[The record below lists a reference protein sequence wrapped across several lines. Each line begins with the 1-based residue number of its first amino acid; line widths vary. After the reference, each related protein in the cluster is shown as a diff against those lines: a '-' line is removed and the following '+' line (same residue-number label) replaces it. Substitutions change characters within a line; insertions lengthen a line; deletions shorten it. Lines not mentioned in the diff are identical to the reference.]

1 MSRFK
6 PYMCLLAAV
15 PLFCA
20 SCSEPAARPLR
31 LVVLDPGHFHA
42 SLLQK
47 NALAELSNTVR
58 VYAPEGAEVGQY
70 LAAVASYNERAE
82 EPTSWQEVVY
92 TGPDYLERMIGD
104 RAGDLVVLAGNN
116 QKKTDYILE
125 SVKAGYHVLS
135 DKPLAICREDF
146 DLLREAYAEAHR
158 RGVWICDLMTERY
171 DALNIL
177 TRELMHDTEL
187 FGELLPGT
195 ADNPSISMCSIHHF
209 FKSVS
214 GQPLIRPA
222 WYYDVEQQGEG
233 IADVTT
239 HLIDLV
245 FWQCFPEIPVHYESD
260 VEVLSASH
268 WPTAVQ
274 PEDFRLSTG
283 TEPFPPYL
291 EKYLR
296 DGVLEVMANG
306 RMLFRVKGV
315 HVGMEVNW
323 NWSSPNGEDAFSAVM
338 RGSRAAIEVVQDET
352 TGNVKSL
359 YVRSAE
365 GIDPAQTEAALQ
377 RRVAA
382 LQTEYPELRVVKTG
396 TPGRFLVDLPVAVRP
411 GHEVHFG
418 LVAERFLRS
427 IRTGEMPAWEE
438 VNTLAKYYITTTAVE
453 RARTASSEE

>member
-1 MSRFK
+1 MKRFES
-6 PYMCLLAAV
+6 LLRLLPAV
-15 PLFCA
+15 PLLFA
-20 SCSEPAARPLR
+20 SCSGSTGQRPLR

-47 NALAELSNTVR
+47 NALAELSDTVR
-58 VYAPEGAEVGQY
+58 VYAPEGEEVEQY
-70 LAAVASYNERAE
+70 LAAVASYNGRAE
-82 EPTSWQEVVY
+82 EPTSWREVVY
-92 TGPDYLERMIGD
+92 TGPDYLERMVGE

-116 QKKTDYILE
+116 RKKTGYILA

-135 DKPLAICREDF
+135 DKPLAVCREDF
-146 DLLREAYAEAHR
+146 DALRAAYAEAHR

-171 DALNIL
+171 DALNVL
-177 TRELMHDTEL
+177 TRNLMHDAEL
-187 FGELLPGT
+187 FGDLLPGS
-195 ADNPSISMCSIHHF
+195 ADDPSISMRSIHHF

-214 GQPLIRPA
+214 GRPLIRPA

-245 FWQCFPEIPVHYESD
+245 FWQCFPENPVRYETD
-260 VEVLSASH
+260 VEVLAASH
-268 WPTAVQ
+268 WPTAVRA
-274 PEDFRLSTG
+274 EDFRLSTG
-283 TEPFPPYL
+283 VEPFPPYL

-306 RMLFRVKGV
+306 RILFRVKGV
-315 HVGMEVNW
+315 HVGMEVVW
-323 NWSSPNGEDAFSAVM
+323 NWSSPNGEDAFSAVV
-338 RGSRAAIEVVQDET
+338 RGSRASIEVVQDET

-359 YVRSAE
+359 YVLAAGE
-365 GIDPAQTEAALQ
+365 ADPAQTLTALR

-382 LQTEYPELRVVKTG
+382 LQPDYPGLRVVETDI
-396 TPGRFLVDLPVAVRP
+396 PGRFLVDLPVAARP

-418 LVAERFLRS
+418 QVAERFLRS

-438 VNTLAKYYITTTAVE
+438 ANTLAKYYITTMAVE
-453 RARTASSEE
+453 QARTASPE

>member
-1 MSRFK
+1 M
-6 PYMCLLAAV
+6 
-15 PLFCA
+15 
-20 SCSEPAARPLR
+20 
-31 LVVLDPGHFHA
+31 
-42 SLLQK
+42 
-47 NALAELSNTVR
+47 
-58 VYAPEGAEVGQY
+58 
-70 LAAVASYNERAE
+70 
-82 EPTSWQEVVY
+82 
-92 TGPDYLERMIGD
+92 
-104 RAGDLVVLAGNN
+104 
-116 QKKTDYILE
+116 
-125 SVKAGYHVLS
+125 
-135 DKPLAICREDF
+135 
-146 DLLREAYAEAHR
+146 
-158 RGVWICDLMTERY
+158 
-171 DALNIL
+171 
-177 TRELMHDTEL
+177 
-187 FGELLPGT
+187 
-195 ADNPSISMCSIHHF
+195 
-209 FKSVS
+209 
-214 GQPLIRPA
+214 
-222 WYYDVEQQGEG
+222 
-233 IADVTT
+233 
-239 HLIDLV
+239 
-245 FWQCFPEIPVHYESD
+245 
-260 VEVLSASH
+260 
-268 WPTAVQ
+268 Q

-438 VNTLAKYYITTTAVE
+438 PNTLAKYYITTTAVE
-453 RARTASSEE
+453 RARTAPSEE

>member
-1 MSRFK
+1 MARFQSVLHLLSAM
-6 PYMCLLAAV
+6 PLLLAA
-15 PLFCA
+15 
-20 SCSEPAARPLR
+20 CSGPEARQLR

-47 NALAELSNTVR
+47 NPLAELSDTVR
-58 VYAPEGAEVGQY
+58 VYAPEGAEVLQY
-70 LAAVASYNERAE
+70 LAAVESYNNRE
-82 EPTSWQEVVY
+82 EQPTAWKEVVY
-92 TGPDYLERMIGD
+92 TGPDYLERMVGD

-116 QKKTDYILE
+116 RRKTSYILE

-135 DKPLAICREDF
+135 DKPLAISRGNF
-146 DLLREAYAEAHR
+146 DMLREAYAEAHR
-158 RGVWICDLMTERY
+158 RGVLICDLMTERY

-187 FGELLPGT
+187 FGDLLPGT
-195 ADNPSISMCSIHHF
+195 ADDPAIRMRSIHHF

-245 FWQCFPEIPVHYESD
+245 FWQCFPDTPVHYDSD
-260 VEVLSASH
+260 VEVLAASH
-268 WPTAVQ
+268 WPTAVR

-283 TEPFPPYL
+283 VEPFPSYL

-315 HVGMEVNW
+315 HVGMEVVW

-352 TGNVKSL
+352 TGNVKEL
-359 YVRSAE
+359 YVRSAD
-365 GIDPAQTEAALQ
+365 GVDPARTEQAL
-377 RRVAA
+377 RRCVAA
-382 LQTEYPELRVVKTG
+382 LQSRYPELQVVNTA
-396 TPGRFLVDLPVAVRP
+396 TPGRFLVNLPMAVRP

-418 LVAERFLRS
+418 LVAERFLQS
-427 IRTGEMPAWEE
+427 IRSGVMPAWEE
-438 VNTLAKYYITTTAVE
+438 ANTLAKYYITTTAVE
-453 RARTASSEE
+453 MARTASPE

>member
-47 NALAELSNTVR
+47 NALAELSDTVR

-70 LAAVASYNERAE
+70 LAAVASYNERAK

-125 SVKAGYHVLS
+125 SVKAGYHILS

-146 DLLREAYAEAHR
+146 DMLREAYAEAHR

-195 ADNPSISMCSIHHF
+195 ADNPSISMRSIHHF

-245 FWQCFPEIPVHYESD
+245 FW
-260 VEVLSASH
+260 
-268 WPTAVQ
+268 
-274 PEDFRLSTG
+274 
-283 TEPFPPYL
+283 
-291 EKYLR
+291 
-296 DGVLEVMANG
+296 
-306 RMLFRVKGV
+306 
-315 HVGMEVNW
+315 
-323 NWSSPNGEDAFSAVM
+323 
-338 RGSRAAIEVVQDET
+338 
-352 TGNVKSL
+352 
-359 YVRSAE
+359 
-365 GIDPAQTEAALQ
+365 
-377 RRVAA
+377 
-382 LQTEYPELRVVKTG
+382 
-396 TPGRFLVDLPVAVRP
+396 
-411 GHEVHFG
+411 
-418 LVAERFLRS
+418 
-427 IRTGEMPAWEE
+427 
-438 VNTLAKYYITTTAVE
+438 
-453 RARTASSEE
+453 